1 MPGSESHDGSRK
13 PRSMSQDHGFVA
25 SFQRFWQKYYASD
38 YLGLALLLAAYIILQ
53 FFVDPFHRMFSLDDK
68 RIQYPH
74 AEVERVPVTWLF
86 VYAASVPAAVL
97 LGWAALV
104 RPEIHKIHVTML
116 GFGISL
122 ILTSFVTDA
131 NDTPLH
137 QLVTF
142 EVCTEADHHVLHDGW
157 RSFPSGHSSFAFSG
171 LGYLGFFFTSQLHVV
186 RPRAD
191 LARVLIAA
199 APFLAAMLIAVSR
212 LEDYRHDVFDVVV
225 GSSLGLALAYFNW
238 RRYYPALSS
247 RNCATPHPS
256 PVEGN
261 PVAFSR
267 IRDEEEGLR
276 NAEEFELSDEDAHF
290 SLDSKMPVLAS
301 QWQLMAVRY
310 QAFCMAVKV
319 AARAQPMPFGEV
331 RCCAK

>member
-1 MPGSESHDGSRK
+1 MTAGALSLLDTAH
-13 PRSMSQDHGFVA
+13 
-25 SFQRFWQKYYASD
+25 
-38 YLGLALLLAAYIILQ
+38 LLL
-53 FFVDPFHRMFSLDDK
+53 VDS
-68 RIQYPH
+68 
-74 AEVERVPVTWLF
+74 ATWG
-86 VYAASVPAAVL
+86 SS
-97 LGWAALV
+97 LV
-104 RPEIHKIHVTML
+104 RMQEHCSEML
-116 GFGISL
+116 L
-122 ILTSFVTDA
+122 LTPRTA
-131 NDTPLH
+131 
-137 QLVTF
+137 
-142 EVCTEADHHVLHDGW
+142 
-157 RSFPSGHSSFAFSG
+157 
-171 LGYLGFFFTSQLHVV
+171 SQLHVV

-290 SLDSKMPVLAS
+290 SSA
-301 QWQLMAVRY
+301 
-310 QAFCMAVKV
+310 
-319 AARAQPMPFGEV
+319 AARPYT
-331 RCCAK
+331 